1 MSKSIPILLLLT
13 FLASSCAAPPLPIP
27 TPTLIPTNTP
37 IPTPTFTPTPAS
49 PLALSGCPFY
59 EECPGVTNLHEL
71 VAGDLEYGSE
81 TYVEFPYSVP
91 LRINLGWYALD
102 DQTLAANLE
111 HLRFFFRVD
120 GNDYT
125 NDSMFRYGYYYDEQG
140 NPTDYPGY
148 FMGVVL
154 SGWEI
159 GQPHLIE
166 YGYTIDAPINDG
178 WYDSQP
184 GTVTYIIRAVP
195 VWRPPSPPTHATNTP
210 HVLTPTPS
218 CPSMPASTSRT
229 PPARPST
236 STHRTGHFHFYLQP
250 GDNYLNVCEGVTATP
265 ATAAAALPQRRAS
278 LRQRDRVLLR
288 QQLTSSALHKSNP
301 PFCSGGIFVP

>member
-1 MSKSIPILLLLT
+1 MRFHRRFAFIFFSLLLALT
-13 FLASSCAAPPLPIP
+13 MLACTFSPLTVVKNLLASP
-27 TPTLIPTNTP
+27 TATSTNTP

-184 GTVTYIIRAVP
+184 GTVTYVIRAVP
-195 VWRPPSPPTHATNTP
+195 TLAPTFTPEPTATNTP
-210 HVLTPTPS
+210 QPVVYTPTPS
-218 CPSMPASTSRT
+218 CSVNASIYVKNSTGETVNIYLTGPAS
-229 PPARPST
+229 
-236 STHRTGHFHFYLQP
+236 FHFYLQP
-250 GDNYLNVCEGVTATP
+250 GDNYLNVCQGGYSYTGYGCGGSYLNGE
-265 ATAAAALPQRRAS
+265 
-278 LRQRDRVLLR
+278 
-288 QQLTSSALHKSNP
+288 LHSGDETEFYCVSN
-301 PFCSGGIFVP
+301 